1 MLLQDI
7 FQNSKKILRLDNQTL
22 SKITSDTHETAN
34 SLIVVALWSSSVLF
48 FSFHISS
55 SELIYPVF
63 DHIFAWIIAT
73 FGSWY
78 ILSRGYKE
86 IIQMQNLLALT
97 GYAQILFLSII
108 LFGRIE
114 SCFFPFVYCSSTTR
128 ISLWMLAVIF
138 WIYLIINKGIQV
150 GFYIDKKISSAAS
163 ISFLLIMFFFSDILK
178 SLF

>member
-1 MLLQDI
+1 MLLLEI
-7 FQNSKKILRLDNQTL
+7 LQNSKKILRLDNQTL

-34 SLIVVALWSSSVLF
+34 SLIVVTLWSSSVLF
-48 FSFHISS
+48 FSFKLSS

-78 ILSRGYKE
+78 ILTKGYKE

-97 GYAQILFLSII
+97 GYPQILFLAII
-108 LFGRIE
+108 LFGRID
-114 SCFFPFVYCSSTTR
+114 SCFFPFAYCSSTTR
-128 ISLWMLAVIF
+128 ISLWILAIIF
-138 WIYLIINKGIQV
+138 WIYLIIDKGLQV
-150 GFYIDKKISSAAS
+150 GFYIEKKISHAAS
-163 ISFLLIMFFFSDILK
+163 ISFLLIMFFFSDMLR